1 MLKEGV
7 AMPDN
12 GRSHPWAWRATRL
25 LAAALLACAVAAGC
39 GSGPRPQPGPHPV
52 WPPAQ
57 TGEHPRIRHVMSI
70 AGPADMG
77 TPGLVDRI
85 GKALAG
91 TRGQTMLR
99 PQSLAEHDKQLY
111 VVDQELQGIH
121 VLRHG
126 RTSSGWIDRVGKTYF
141 VSPVAVAWC
150 DYLLAVSDSGLKQ
163 VFLLDR
169 KGKLVRRIEKP
180 GGFGR
185 PTGLAYDARRKW
197 LYVVDTLASQ
207 VYAFDLRTGRLTQTL
222 GEPGKLPGQLHFPTY
237 VALDAQGRI
246 LVADSMNFRVQ
257 AFEPDGQISFLFGQQ
272 GNASGYMAVPK
283 GIGVDSEGHIYV
295 ADSYFSVVQIFDK
308 NGRLLLSFGG
318 VGQAPGEFQVPTG
331 LMVSG
336 NRIYVCDS
344 QNARV
349 QVFEYIG
356 GNQP

>member
-1 MLKEGV
+1 
-7 AMPDN
+7 
-12 GRSHPWAWRATRL
+12 
-25 LAAALLACAVAAGC
+25 
-39 GSGPRPQPGPHPV
+39 
-52 WPPAQ
+52 
-57 TGEHPRIRHVMSI
+57 
-70 AGPADMG
+70 
-77 TPGLVDRI
+77 
-85 GKALAG
+85 
-91 TRGQTMLR
+91 
-99 PQSLAEHDKQLY
+99 
-111 VVDQELQGIH
+111 
-121 VLRHG
+121 
-126 RTSSGWIDRVGKTYF
+126 
-141 VSPVAVAWC
+141 VAWC

-180 GGFGR
+180 GGFER

-222 GEPGKLPGQLHFPTY
+222 GNPGKLPGQLHFPTY

-283 GIGVDSEGHIYV
+283 GIGVDGEGHIYV

-308 NGRLLLSFGG
+308 DGRLLLSFGG

-336 NRIYVCDS
+336 NRIYVCDT

-356 GNQP
+356 GKQP